1 MDDRLTDTPQEV
13 AAKLLQSSEP
23 VQWNQV
29 LTALGQQQD
38 KQQFVQLYEYF
49 APKVKAYLL
58 RFTATD
64 AQAEELAQETLLQ
77 VWRKAHLY
85 DASKAAASTWIFCLA
100 RNIWIDL
107 QRSAKQ
113 RIEQNLDFYD
123 DLSLLQEQYTVDQAD
138 SLESPES
145 AEQSQRAKHQVAD
158 LLKRLPALQAQLVYK
173 SYFEGK
179 SHSEIA
185 ADLEIP
191 IGSVKSGLRLAFKK
205 LQQSLGVSL

>member
-1 MDDRLTDTPQEV
+1 MDSRFTRSTQEESTNPV
-13 AAKLLQSSEP
+13 QSSVP
-23 VQWNQV
+23 TQWNQV
-29 LTALGQQQD
+29 LTALGQQHD

-58 RFTATD
+58 RFTSVD

-107 QRSAKQ
+107 QRSAKN

-123 DLSLLQEQYTVDQAD
+123 DLSLLQEQQTVQDSDAVEGPDDANQA
-138 SLESPES
+138 
-145 AEQSQRAKHQVAD
+145 QRSKHQVAE
-158 LLKRLPALQAQLVYK
+158 LLRSLPTLQAQLVYK
-173 SYFEGK
+173 SYFESK

-185 ADLEIP
+185 ADMDIP

-205 LQQSLGVSL
+205 LQQSLGA

>member
-1 MDDRLTDTPQEV
+1 MDSRLTGTTQEI
-13 AAKLLQSSEP
+13 AAKLPPSTESAH
-23 VQWNQV
+23 WNQL
-29 LTALGQQQD
+29 LTSLGQQHD
-38 KQQFVQLYEYF
+38 KQQFIALYEHF

-58 RFTATD
+58 RFTSVD

-123 DLSLLQEQYTVDQAD
+123 DLSLLQEQQTVQ
-138 SLESPES
+138 ESGGIDEPE
-145 AEQSQRAKHQVAD
+145 AANLAQRSKQQIAQ
-158 LLKRLPALQAQLVYK
+158 LLRGLPVLQAQLVYK
-173 SYFEGK
+173 SYLEGK